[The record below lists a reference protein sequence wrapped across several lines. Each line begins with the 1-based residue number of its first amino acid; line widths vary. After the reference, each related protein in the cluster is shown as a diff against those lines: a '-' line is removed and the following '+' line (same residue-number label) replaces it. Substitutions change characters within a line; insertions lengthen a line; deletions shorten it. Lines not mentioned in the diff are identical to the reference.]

1 MDAFQALLKL
11 ILDEKS
17 LNDIKS
23 RVNKEIRVKVGAD
36 TTKAKSE
43 VVKMASE
50 LNRLTKVNSM
60 QTWAN
65 NNSKAMK
72 VYGAQINSI
81 ISQISDLGNAMPKEE
96 LDKLVTQFKSIQ
108 NNARMAGNIGQ
119 TFGDKMSAAWQKFG
133 QWGLASA
140 TMMKVWHEFKE
151 GVQFVKELDDALT
164 DVAYTSNVSKAQL
177 EKLGKSSVQMAKD
190 LSASATNV
198 LEAVKI
204 YSTAKATADDILRKS
219 KPAIMLSNVSG
230 MSGADASKTIQTALN
245 QFELEDTESTLMDI
259 VDILE
264 YTSSQLNYDFTEG
277 MKQITE
283 GIEASGSV
291 AKNAGLDMQEYAA
304 MVGVAVEKTGQSG
317 STIGNAYKTIFSRIT
332 KASEVEGTLAENI
345 SKAEEALRGI
355 NVQVRSSD
363 NDFRDMTD
371 IMADIGKVWDSLDDK
386 QKSHVGYEVAGIRQ
400 VNVLNSL
407 FGAWEEYS
415 EIVENSGDRVGMT
428 LKNQEEYVESIGGR
442 LEELGST
449 GKSVWNNI
457 LNSDLFK
464 GSISLLTDVLGLV
477 DKITGALGSV
487 GSVGLGVGL
496 FAGLKNVGINMLV
509 AYLSNVLNYRQYRVS
524 IGYDSLDYMAYGY
537 MSLNEGAI
545 CEESR

>member
-23 RVNKEIRVKVGAD
+23 RVNREMKVKVGAD
-36 TTKAKSE
+36 TSGAKTE
-43 VVKMASE
+43 VTKMATE
-50 LNRLTKVNSM
+50 LSRLTKANSM
-60 QTWAN
+60 QTWAD

-72 VYGAQINSI
+72 TWGNQINSI
-81 ISQISDLGNAMPKEE
+81 ISKIGNLGTAMPKKE
-96 LDKLVTQFKSIQ
+96 LDGLVAQFKAIQ
-108 NNARMAGNIGQ
+108 NNARTAGKIGQ
-119 TFGDKMSAAWQKFG
+119 TFGDKMKGAWEKFG
-133 QWGLASA
+133 QWGLASSA
-140 TMMKVWHEFKE
+140 MMKVWHEFKE
-151 GVQFVKELDDALT
+151 GVQFVRELDDALT

-177 EKLGKSSVQMAKD
+177 ENLGNSSVQMAKD
-190 LSASATNV
+190 LSASASNV

-204 YSTAKATADDILRKS
+204 YSTAKSTADDILRKS

-230 MSGADASKTIQTALN
+230 MSGAESSKTIQTALN
-245 QFELEDTESTLMDI
+245 QFEIEDTEEALMDI
-259 VDILE
+259 VDTLE

-332 KASEVEGTLAENI
+332 KASEIEGTMADDI

-355 NVQVRSSD
+355 NVQVRSSN

-371 IMADIGKVWDSLDDK
+371 IMADIGKVWDGLTDT
-386 QKSHVGYEVAGIRQ
+386 QKAKVGYEVAGIRQ
-400 VNVLNSL
+400 LNVLNSL

-415 EIVENSGDRVGMT
+415 EIVENSDDRIGMT
-428 LKNQEEYVESIGGR
+428 LRNQEEYANSLGGR
-442 LEELGST
+442 LEELGAT
-449 GKSVWNNI
+449 GKSVWNNL
-457 LNSDLFK
+457 LNSDGFK
-464 GSISLLTDVLGLV
+464 GTISFLTDFLGLI
-477 DKITGALGSV
+477 DKITGALGTW
-487 GSVGLGVGL
+487 GSIGLGAGL
-496 FAGLKNVGINMLV
+496 FAGFKNVGIGMLV
-509 AYLSNVLNYRQYRVS
+509 AY
-524 IGYDSLDYMAYGY
+524 
-537 MSLNEGAI
+537 
-545 CEESR
+545 

>member
-23 RVNKEIRVKVGAD
+23 RVNREMKVKVGAD
-36 TTKAKSE
+36 TSGARTE
-43 VVKMASE
+43 VTKMATE
-50 LNRLTKVNSM
+50 LSRLTKVNTM
-60 QTWAN
+60 QTWMD
-65 NNSKAMK
+65 NNSKASK
-72 VYGAQINSI
+72 RFGAEMSKLIADMGNMDKKMTVGESAKITARFKEIQAQARATGQI
-81 ISQISDLGNAMPKEE
+81 GK
-96 LDKLVTQFKSIQ
+96 
-108 NNARMAGNIGQ
+108 
-119 TFGDKMSAAWQKFG
+119 SAADKFKNAWEKFG
-133 QWGLASA
+133 SWGLATSA
-140 TMMKVWHEFKE
+140 MMKMWHEFKE

-177 EKLGKSSVQMAKD
+177 EALGNSSVKMAKD

-219 KPAIMLSNVSG
+219 KPAIILSNVSG
-230 MSGADASKTIQTALN
+230 MSGAESSKTIQTSLN
-245 QFELEDTESTLMDI
+245 QFEIEDTEEALMDI
-259 VDILE
+259 VDTLE

-332 KASEVEGTLAENI
+332 KASEIEGTMADDI

-355 NVQVRSSD
+355 NVQVRSSN

-371 IMADIGKVWDSLDDK
+371 IMADIGKVWDGLTDT
-386 QKSHVGYEVAGIRQ
+386 QKAKVGYEVAGIRQ
-400 VNVLNSL
+400 LNVLNSL
-407 FGAWEEYS
+407 FGAWDEYS
-415 EIVENSGDRVGMT
+415 EIVENSEDRVGMA
-428 LKNQEEYVESIGGR
+428 LKNQEEYADSLGGR
-442 LEELGST
+442 LEELGAT
-449 GKSVWNNI
+449 GKSIWNNI
-457 LNSDLFK
+457 LNTEDFK
-464 GSISLLTDVLGLV
+464 SAVSHLTSLLGLL
-477 DKITGALGSV
+477 DDITGFLGTKGTLAV
-487 GSVGLGVGL
+487 AAGAIFGAKNFGRPKM
-496 FAGLKNVGINMLV
+496 FGLKLLFWNCRI
-509 AYLSNVLNYRQYRVS
+509 S
-524 IGYDSLDYMAYGY
+524 
-537 MSLNEGAI
+537 
-545 CEESR
+545 